1 MIKNFIESNIF
12 KIGIIIGII
21 FIMLGIVIQE
31 CLK

>member
-1 MIKNFIESNIF
+1 MVKDFIESNIF

-21 FIMLGIVIQE
+21 FIMIGIIIQE